1 MPGNMAGADFLRKAD
16 NQLPEGLQHAFR
28 ARARVIHARRDQ
40 IVVAEGIEAT
50 DVYLIASGR
59 VKISMFARH
68 GRETILRDMGA
79 GLLFGELAAIDGRPR
94 SASVVAIEDATLY
107 HLSGD
112 EFVAFLRDTPSAG
125 LWMARHLSRRVRDL
139 TDRIVELTTMPV
151 NTRLH
156 CELMRLGLEYGVAAG
171 AAVIERFPT
180 HSDLASRIGTHRE
193 AITRELGH
201 LRKEK
206 IIQQAGRR
214 MHILSVER
222 LQQLIVRVV
231 H

>member
-1 MPGNMAGADFLRKAD
+1 MPVTIAGADLLRGVN
-16 NQLPEGLQHAFR
+16 NQLPDELQNAFR
-28 ARARVIHARRDQ
+28 ARARTIRVRRDQ

-59 VKISMFARH
+59 VKFSLYAQH
-68 GRETILRDMGA
+68 GREMTLREMAA
-79 GLLFGELAAIDGRPR
+79 GQIFGELSAVDGQPR
-94 SASVVAIEDATLY
+94 SVSVVAVEDASLY

-112 EFVAFLRDTPSAG
+112 EFIAFLRDTPSAG
-125 LWMARHLSRRVRDL
+125 LWIARQLSMRVRDL
-139 TDRIVELTTMPV
+139 TAKIFELTTMAV

-156 CELMRLGLEYGVAAG
+156 RELMRLGLESGVAAD
-171 AAVIERFPT
+171 AAVIDRFPT

-193 AITRELGH
+193 AITRELGLLH
-201 LRKEK
+201 KEK
-206 IIQQAGRR
+206 IIRQVGRR

-222 LQQLIVRVV
+222 LQQMIARIV